1 MAESGGTARNRSAPE
16 SSAPEH
22 RAPERSTLDRR
33 GFIRLAGGTAL
44 GTALTGTG
52 TGTGAGAAQAAP
64 GPPAAAR
71 PLPRA
76 SLPPLPPLPDQ
87 LSGGMVTPPAPSVR
101 APRPDGTPATA
112 AVRAARPDAL
122 PFAFHGNGYTATEL
136 PERLR
141 PWRDRPTPWSA
152 VTPDTTHTYLD
163 PDGVI
168 MYRPRRSAPGYDQPV
183 TQIQFGLGCA
193 AAYRTTTN
201 PARRALYLRR
211 AKAQAKRLIDRR
223 VEARGAWYFP
233 YPFDFTHGSHSGIS
247 YRAPWYSGMAQGEA
261 ISLFVQLSLLD
272 GVTPEERALYRTAA
286 DGAFA
291 SLLRSDDGEPWVV
304 NRDDEGYLWIQ
315 EYPVD
320 PPGTSDRTYNG
331 MIFAMFGLW
340 DYARMTGNTLAARL
354 YDGAC
359 TTVDHY
365 FPTLR
370 NRRWAS
376 YYCLTHRIPAP
387 SYHQHH
393 INLYRQ
399 LHWQT
404 GSPRFAHMSDLL
416 TDDHPSGILPE
427 GSPVVL
433 AAGTHTL
440 YRYDTD
446 ADGDFVAARGDAEL
460 ARRTVSFPRTTRA
473 TANRRRRIM
482 GRGVAYRID
491 SGPHAGWWAGES
503 HPRCHLLG
511 EYLPSD
517 YRPGRTLTF
526 PAGSVVTCH
535 RYGADGGTTATR
547 TVAFDRAS
555 GAPFDRR
562 SVVDGRPM
570 CRIAGGA
577 LEGFWVHA
585 GDVVTDGR

>member
-1 MAESGGTARNRSAPE
+1 MAESGSTARDRSAPE
-16 SSAPEH
+16 G
-22 RAPERSTLDRR
+22 STLDRR
-33 GFIRLAGGTAL
+33 GFIRLAGGSAL
-44 GTALTGTG
+44 ATALTGAG
-52 TGTGAGAAQAAP
+52 TGTGAAHAATGA
-64 GPPAAAR
+64 PATTQ

-87 LSGGMVTPPAPSVR
+87 LSGGKVTPPAPSVR
-101 APRPDGTPATA
+101 VPRADGKPAPA
-112 AVRAARPDAL
+112 AVRAAIPDTL
-122 PFAFHGNGYTATEL
+122 PFTFHGSGYTAVDL

-141 PWRDRPTPWSA
+141 PWCDRPTPWSG

-163 PDGVI
+163 RDGVI
-168 MYRPRRSAPGYDQPV
+168 MYRPRRSAPGYNQPV

-193 AAYRTTTN
+193 AAYRTVKD
-201 PARRALYLRR
+201 PARRALYLKR
-211 AKAQAKRLIDRR
+211 AKAQAKRLIDTR

-233 YPFDFTHGSHSGIS
+233 YPFDFTHGTHSGIS

-272 GVTPEERALYRTAA
+272 GVTPEERTLYRTAA

-291 SLLRSDDGEPWVV
+291 SLLRGDDADPWVV
-304 NRDDEGYLWIQ
+304 NRDDAGYLWIQ

-320 PPGTSDRTYNG
+320 APGTSDRTYNG

-340 DYARMTGNTLAARL
+340 DYARLTGNPLAARL

-376 YYCLTHRIPAP
+376 YYCLTHRIPTP

-416 TDDHPSGILPE
+416 TDDHPSGFLPE

-433 AAGTHTL
+433 AAGKHTL

-446 ADGDFVAARGDAEL
+446 ADGDFVAAKGDAEL
-460 ARRTVSFPRTTRA
+460 ARRTVGLSRTTRA

-491 SGPHAGWWAGES
+491 SGPLKGWWVGEVYPKS
-503 HPRCHLLG
+503 YLLG
-511 EYLPSD
+511 EYLPTD
-517 YRPGRTLTF
+517 YRPGRTLSF
-526 PAGSVVTCH
+526 PAGSKVSCH
-535 RYGADGGTTATR
+535 RYGRDRGITATR
-547 TVAFDRAS
+547 SVTFGKPS

-562 SVVDGRPM
+562 SVVNGRPM
-570 CRIAGGA
+570 CRIAAGA
-577 LEGFWVHA
+577 LKGYWVFA